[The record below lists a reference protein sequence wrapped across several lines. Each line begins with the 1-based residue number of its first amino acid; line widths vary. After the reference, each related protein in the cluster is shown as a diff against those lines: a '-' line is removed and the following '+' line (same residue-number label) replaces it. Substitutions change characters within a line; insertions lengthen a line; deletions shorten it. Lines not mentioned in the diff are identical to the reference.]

1 MHSGNQIRDLRDTC
15 RSNKALR
22 YLDAPCAG
30 GENWNYRI
38 LGEAGFYGGNYANIF
53 LALTNDN

>member
-15 RSNKALR
+15 RSNKALQ

-30 GENWNYRI
+30 ARI
-38 LGEAGFYGGNYANIF
+38 GITEYWGKPAFTEEIMRIF
-53 LALTNDN
+53 FWH